1 MSILFREDHDGVL
14 RHAGSS
20 SVGVSSSSQS
30 LYVVDDL
37 GPDDL
42 PGPDKTLIIEDGK
55 EAFTE
60 RVGGGSRH
68 ATSDQV
74 TLAEFEHGKG
84 SRDE

>member
-1 MSILFREDHDGVL
+1 MPTTDIAL
-14 RHAGSS
+14 RYSGNATVAYTSNNPAEH
-20 SVGVSSSSQS
+20 
-30 LYVVDDL
+30 VVDDL
-37 GPDDL
+37 GRDDL
-42 PGPDKTLIIEDGK
+42 PGPDKTLIVEDGK

-60 RVGGGSRH
+60 RDGGGSRH

>member
-1 MSILFREDHDGVL
+1 MPLIFREDGNGGL
-14 RHAGSS
+14 RYSGLAI
-20 SVGVSSSSQS
+20 
-30 LYVVDDL
+30 VDDL
-37 GPDDL
+37 GHDDL

-55 EAFTE
+55 EAFVE